1 MQEGLKTARCHK
13 TPERNRYGYYKRSAW
28 QAREASK
35 GRPSGNG
42 RNRPGAAEERFA
54 QIGEKASEYLEE
66 GRDKVHGMACA
77 CEQFVRQRPLRS
89 VMAAAGI
96 GWLIGHFWK
105 RG

>member
-1 MQEGLKTARCHK
+1 M
-13 TPERNRYGYYKRSAW
+13 
-28 QAREASK
+28 
-35 GRPSGNG
+35 
-42 RNRPGAAEERFA
+42 
-54 QIGEKASEYLEE
+54 GEKASEYLVE

-105 RG
+105 RGRFF

>member
-1 MQEGLKTARCHK
+1 MATTSDRLGKH
-13 TPERNRYGYYKRSAW
+13 
-28 QAREASK
+28 AREVKDDLQEMGETVK
-35 GRPSGNG
+35 GV
-42 RNRPGAAEERFA
+42 AEEQLA

-66 GRDKVHGMACA
+66 GRDKVHGLACA

-96 GWLIGHFWK
+96 GWLVGHFWK